1 MNILKSILLGL
12 VQGLTEFLPVS
23 SSGHLAIFGK
33 ILGTNLDSEIYFNV
47 LLHFGT
53 LIAIIIVFHE
63 DIWHM
68 IQEFFQMLLIIF
80 ANFIVFIKRR
90 RGDTKYTYFKVVNS
104 NYKKLVLMIII
115 STIPTG
121 IIGLFGGDFTEL
133 ATNTLWFVGIC
144 LIITSVLLM
153 LADRKSDNT
162 MKINKAKYSDAYF
175 IGVAQG
181 IATLPGI
188 SRSGATIATGM
199 MLGFNKQ
206 LAIKYS
212 FLMSIPAILGA
223 VVVELGGNN
232 NVVLGSANLPGY
244 ILGTITAAVS
254 GYFAIKFMLKL
265 IKNKSYKGF
274 SIYCIIAGVA
284 GIVLSFIK

>member
-1 MNILKSILLGL
+1 MNFEY
-12 VQGLTEFLPVS
+12 TEVNFIGIG
-23 SSGHLAIFGK
+23 SGAYGIFTREQFRTSGYFGK

-47 LLHFGT
+47 LLHLGT

-121 IIGLFGGDFTEL
+121 LIGLLGRNFTEL

-144 LIITSVLLM
+144 LMITSGILM
-153 LADRKSDNT
+153 LADKKSDNT

-181 IATLPGI
+181 VATLPGI

-212 FLMSIPAILGA
+212 FLMSIPAVLGA
-223 VVVELGGNN
+223 VIVELAGNR
-232 NVVLGSANLPGY
+232 NVVFGSADLPGY
-244 ILGTITAAVS
+244 VLGTITAAVS
-254 GYFAIKFMLKL
+254 GYFAIKFMLRL
-265 IKNKSYKGF
+265 IKIRVTRDSQ
-274 SIYCIIAGVA
+274 STASLPVWQE
-284 GIVLSFIK
+284 

>member
-47 LLHFGT
+47 LLHLGT

-121 IIGLFGGDFTEL
+121 LIGLLGRNFTEL

-144 LIITSVLLM
+144 LMITSGILM
-153 LADRKSDNT
+153 LADKKSDNT

-181 IATLPGI
+181 VATLPGI

-212 FLMSIPAILGA
+212 FLMSIPAVLGA
-223 VVVELGGNN
+223 VIVELAGNK
-232 NVVLGSANLPGY
+232 NVVFGSAVLPGY
-244 ILGTITAAVS
+244 VLGTITAAVS
-254 GYFAIKFMLKL
+254 GYFAIKFMLRL

-284 GIVLSFIK
+284 GIILSFIK

>member
-47 LLHFGT
+47 LLHLGT

-121 IIGLFGGDFTEL
+121 LIGLLGRNFTEL

-144 LIITSVLLM
+144 LMITSGILM

-181 IATLPGI
+181 VATLPGI
-188 SRSGATIATGM
+188 SRSGATIETGM

-212 FLMSIPAILGA
+212 FLMSIPAVLGA
-223 VVVELGGNN
+223 VIVELAGNR
-232 NVVLGSANLPGY
+232 NVVFGSADLTGY
-244 ILGTITAAVS
+244 VLGTITAAVS
-254 GYFAIKFMLKL
+254 GYFAIKFMLRL

-284 GIVLSFIK
+284 GIILSFIK

>member
-1 MNILKSILLGL
+1 M
-12 VQGLTEFLPVS
+12 S

-121 IIGLFGGDFTEL
+121 IIGLFGGDFIEL

-212 FLMSIPAILGA
+212 FLMSIP
-223 VVVELGGNN
+223 
-232 NVVLGSANLPGY
+232 
-244 ILGTITAAVS
+244 
-254 GYFAIKFMLKL
+254 
-265 IKNKSYKGF
+265 
-274 SIYCIIAGVA
+274 
-284 GIVLSFIK
+284 

>member
-153 LADRKSDNT
+153 LADSKSDNT
-162 MKINKAKYSDAYF
+162 MKINEAKYSDAYF

-181 IATLPGI
+181 VATLPGI

-223 VVVELGGNN
+223 VVVELGGNK
-232 NVVLGSANLPGY
+232 NVVFGSANLPGY

-284 GIVLSFIK
+284 GIFLSFIK

>member
-47 LLHFGT
+47 LLHLGT

-121 IIGLFGGDFTEL
+121 LIGLLGRNFTEL

-144 LIITSVLLM
+144 LMITSGILM
-153 LADRKSDNT
+153 LADKKSDNT

-181 IATLPGI
+181 VATLPGI

-212 FLMSIPAILGA
+212 FLMSIPAVLGA
-223 VVVELGGNN
+223 VIVELAGNR
-232 NVVLGSANLPGY
+232 NVVFGSADLPGY
-244 ILGTITAAVS
+244 VLETITAAVS
-254 GYFAIKFMLKL
+254 GYFAIKFMLRL

-284 GIVLSFIK
+284 GIILSFIK

>member
-33 ILGTNLDSEIYFNV
+33 ILGANLDSEIYFNV
-47 LLHFGT
+47 LLHLGT
-53 LIAIIIVFHE
+53 LIALIIVFHE

-80 ANFIVFIKRR
+80 ANFIIFIKRR

-121 IIGLFGGDFTEL
+121 IIGLLGGDFTEL

-144 LIITSVLLM
+144 LMITSGLLM
-153 LADRKSDNT
+153 LADKRSNNT

-181 IATLPGI
+181 VATLPGI
-188 SRSGATIATGM
+188 SRSGATIAAGM

-223 VVVELGGNN
+223 VIVELGGNKS
-232 NVVLGSANLPGY
+232 VVFGSANLPGY
-244 ILGTITAAVS
+244 ILGTITAAIS

-274 SIYCIIAGVA
+274 SIYCIAAGVV
-284 GIVLSFIK
+284 GIILSFIK

>member
-33 ILGTNLDSEIYFNV
+33 ILGANLDSEIYFNV
-47 LLHFGT
+47 LLHLGT
-53 LIAIIIVFHE
+53 LIALIIVFHE

-80 ANFIVFIKRR
+80 ANFIIFIKRR

-121 IIGLFGGDFTEL
+121 IIGLLGGDFTEL

-144 LIITSVLLM
+144 LMITSGLLM
-153 LADRKSDNT
+153 LADKKSNNT

-181 IATLPGI
+181 VATLPGI
-188 SRSGATIATGM
+188 SRSGATIAAGM

-223 VVVELGGNN
+223 VIVELGGNKS
-232 NVVLGSANLPGY
+232 VVFGSANLPGY
-244 ILGTITAAVS
+244 ILGTITAAIS

-274 SIYCIIAGVA
+274 SIYCIAAGVV
-284 GIVLSFIK
+284 GIILSFIK

>member
-33 ILGTNLDSEIYFNV
+33 ILGTNLDSEIYFDV
-47 LLHFGT
+47 LLHLGT
-53 LIAIIIVFHE
+53 LIALIIVFHE

-104 NYKKLVLMIII
+104 NYKKLVLMIIV

-121 IIGLFGGDFTEL
+121 IIGLLGGDFTEL
-133 ATNTLWFVGIC
+133 AANTLWFVGIC
-144 LIITSVLLM
+144 LMITSGLLM
-153 LADRKSDNT
+153 LADKNSGNT

-212 FLMSIPAILGA
+212 FLMSIPAVLGA
-223 VVVELGGNN
+223 VIVELGGNKS
-232 NVVLGSANLPGY
+232 VVFGSANLPGY
-244 ILGTITAAVS
+244 ILGTITAAIS

-265 IKNKSYKGF
+265 VKNKSYKGF
-274 SIYCIIAGVA
+274 SIYCIIAGVV

>member
-53 LIAIIIVFHE
+53 LVAIIIVFHE

-121 IIGLFGGDFTEL
+121 IIGLFGGDFIEL

>member
-47 LLHFGT
+47 LLHLGT

-121 IIGLFGGDFTEL
+121 LIGLLDRNFTEL

-144 LIITSVLLM
+144 LMITSGILM
-153 LADRKSDNT
+153 LADKKSDNT

-181 IATLPGI
+181 VATLPGI

-212 FLMSIPAILGA
+212 FLMSIPAVLGA
-223 VVVELGGNN
+223 VIVELAGNR
-232 NVVLGSANLPGY
+232 NVVFGSADLPGY
-244 ILGTITAAVS
+244 VLGTITAAVS
-254 GYFAIKFMLKL
+254 GYFAIKFMLRL

-284 GIVLSFIK
+284 GIILSFIK

>member
-1 MNILKSILLGL
+1 MNFEY
-12 VQGLTEFLPVS
+12 TEVNFIGIG
-23 SSGHLAIFGK
+23 SGTYGIFTREQFRTSGYFGK
-33 ILGTNLDSEIYFNV
+33 ILGANLDSEIYFNV
-47 LLHFGT
+47 LLHLGT

-121 IIGLFGGDFTEL
+121 LIGLLGRNFTEL

-144 LIITSVLLM
+144 LMITSGLLM
-153 LADRKSDNT
+153 LADKKSDNT

-181 IATLPGI
+181 VATLPGI
-188 SRSGATIATGM
+188 SRSGATIVTGM

-212 FLMSIPAILGA
+212 FLMSIPAVLGA
-223 VVVELGGNN
+223 VIVELGGNR
-232 NVVLGSANLPGY
+232 NVVFGSADLPGY
-244 ILGTITAAVS
+244 VLGTITAAVS
-254 GYFAIKFMLKL
+254 GYFAIKFMLRL
-265 IKNKSYKGF
+265 IKIRVTRDSQ
-274 SIYCIIAGVA
+274 STASLPVWQE
-284 GIVLSFIK
+284 

>member
-1 MNILKSILLGL
+1 MAYD
-12 VQGLTEFLPVS
+12 
-23 SSGHLAIFGK
+23 SG
-33 ILGTNLDSEIYFNV
+33 V
-47 LLHFGT
+47 
-53 LIAIIIVFHE
+53 
-63 DIWHM
+63 
-68 IQEFFQMLLIIF
+68 FQMLLIIF

-121 IIGLFGGDFTEL
+121 LIGLLGRNFTEL

-144 LIITSVLLM
+144 LMITSGLLM
-153 LADRKSDNT
+153 LADKKSDNT

-181 IATLPGI
+181 VATLPGI
-188 SRSGATIATGM
+188 SRSGATIVTGM

-212 FLMSIPAILGA
+212 FLMSIPAVLGA
-223 VVVELGGNN
+223 VIVELGGNR
-232 NVVLGSANLPGY
+232 NVVFGSADLPGY
-244 ILGTITAAVS
+244 VLGTITAAVS
-254 GYFAIKFMLKL
+254 GYFAIKFMLRL
-265 IKNKSYKGF
+265 IKIRVTRDSQ
-274 SIYCIIAGVA
+274 STASLPVWQE
-284 GIVLSFIK
+284 

>member
-33 ILGTNLDSEIYFNV
+33 IFGTNLDSEIYFNV
-47 LLHFGT
+47 LLHLGT

-121 IIGLFGGDFTEL
+121 LIGLLGRNFTEL

-144 LIITSVLLM
+144 LMITSGILM

-181 IATLPGI
+181 VATLPGI
-188 SRSGATIATGM
+188 SRSGATIVTGM

-212 FLMSIPAILGA
+212 FLMSIPAVLGA
-223 VVVELGGNN
+223 VIVELAGNK
-232 NVVLGSANLPGY
+232 NVVFGSADLPGY
-244 ILGTITAAVS
+244 VLGTITAAVS
-254 GYFAIKFMLKL
+254 GYFAIKFMLRL

-284 GIVLSFIK
+284 GIILSFIK

>member
-121 IIGLFGGDFTEL
+121 IIGLFGGDFIEL

>member
-47 LLHFGT
+47 LLHLGT

-121 IIGLFGGDFTEL
+121 LIGLLGRNFTEL

-144 LIITSVLLM
+144 LMITSGILM
-153 LADRKSDNT
+153 LADKKSDNT

-181 IATLPGI
+181 VATLPGI

-212 FLMSIPAILGA
+212 FLMSIPAG
-223 VVVELGGNN
+223 LGGALVGVAGNR
-232 NVVLGSANLPGY
+232 NVVFGSADLPGY
-244 ILGTITAAVS
+244 VLGTITAAVS
-254 GYFAIKFMLKL
+254 GYFAIKFMLRL

-284 GIVLSFIK
+284 GIILSFIK

>member
-1 MNILKSILLGL
+1 MAYD
-12 VQGLTEFLPVS
+12 
-23 SSGHLAIFGK
+23 SG
-33 ILGTNLDSEIYFNV
+33 V
-47 LLHFGT
+47 
-53 LIAIIIVFHE
+53 
-63 DIWHM
+63 
-68 IQEFFQMLLIIF
+68 FQMLLIIF

-121 IIGLFGGDFTEL
+121 LIGLLGRNFTEL

-144 LIITSVLLM
+144 LMITSGILM
-153 LADRKSDNT
+153 LADKKSDNT

-181 IATLPGI
+181 VATLPGI

-212 FLMSIPAILGA
+212 FLMSIPAVLGA
-223 VVVELGGNN
+223 VIVELAGNR
-232 NVVLGSANLPGY
+232 NVVFGSADLPGY
-244 ILGTITAAVS
+244 VLGTITAAVS
-254 GYFAIKFMLKL
+254 GYFAIKFMLRL

-284 GIVLSFIK
+284 GIILSFIK

>member
-181 IATLPGI
+181 VATLPGI

-223 VVVELGGNN
+223 VVVELGGNK
-232 NVVLGSANLPGY
+232 NVVFGSANLPGY

>member
-47 LLHFGT
+47 LLHLGT

-121 IIGLFGGDFTEL
+121 LIGLLGRNFTEL

-144 LIITSVLLM
+144 LMITSGILM

-181 IATLPGI
+181 VATLPGI

-212 FLMSIPAILGA
+212 FLMSIPAVLGA
-223 VVVELGGNN
+223 VIVELAGNK
-232 NVVLGSANLPGY
+232 NVVFGSADLPGNV
-244 ILGTITAAVS
+244 LGTITSAVS
-254 GYFAIKFMLKL
+254 GYFAIKFMLRL

-284 GIVLSFIK
+284 GIILSFIK

>member
-47 LLHFGT
+47 LLHLGT

-104 NYKKLVLMIII
+104 NYKKTCVNDYNFNY
-115 STIPTG
+115 SHRTYR
-121 IIGLFGGDFTEL
+121 
-133 ATNTLWFVGIC
+133 
-144 LIITSVLLM
+144 TSRQEFYR
-153 LADRKSDNT
+153 AC
-162 MKINKAKYSDAYF
+162 NKYPVVC
-175 IGVAQG
+175 G
-181 IATLPGI
+181 
-188 SRSGATIATGM
+188 
-199 MLGFNKQ
+199 N
-206 LAIKYS
+206 
-212 FLMSIPAILGA
+212 MSYD
-223 VVVELGGNN
+223 
-232 NVVLGSANLPGY
+232 Y
-244 ILGTITAAVS
+244 IR
-254 GYFAIKFMLKL
+254 
-265 IKNKSYKGF
+265 NSYA
-274 SIYCIIAGVA
+274 CRQEER
-284 GIVLSFIK
+284 